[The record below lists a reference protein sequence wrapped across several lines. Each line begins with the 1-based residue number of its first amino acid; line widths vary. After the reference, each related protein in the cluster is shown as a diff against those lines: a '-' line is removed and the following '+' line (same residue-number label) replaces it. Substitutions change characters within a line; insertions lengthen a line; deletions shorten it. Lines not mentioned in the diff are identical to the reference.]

1 MPFAIVAAAS
11 WAGVMYMFRHRG
23 ERLQAG
29 MGNSMRKFPLFT
41 TLSEADWKGYLYHDS
56 EVWTDL
62 RTLLWHNK

>member
-29 MGNSMRKFPLFT
+29 MGNSMRKFPLFLT
-41 TLSEADWKGYLYHDS
+41 WSEADWQGYLYHDS

>member
-29 MGNSMRKFPLFT
+29 MGNSMRKFESHSHGRSVRLTRRISVPR
-41 TLSEADWKGYLYHDS
+41 
-56 EVWTDL
+56 L
-62 RTLLWHNK
+62 RGLDRLENVIMA

>member
-29 MGNSMRKFPLFT
+29 MGNSMRKFPLFPSGPELIGKDT
-41 TLSEADWKGYLYHDS
+41 CIMIQRFGPI
-56 EVWTDL
+56 
-62 RTLLWHNK
+62 